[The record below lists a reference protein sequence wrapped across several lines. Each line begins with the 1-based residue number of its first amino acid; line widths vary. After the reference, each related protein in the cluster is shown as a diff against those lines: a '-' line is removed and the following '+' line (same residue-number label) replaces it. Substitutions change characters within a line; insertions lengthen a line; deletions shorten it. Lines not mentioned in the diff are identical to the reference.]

1 MEGNSRTRSTEII
14 AHLRTS
20 NAAEARMLVELV
32 GIMVE
37 ESRTSLVR
45 AMPEEFQKLQGA
57 TQMLEKLYKNLTTT
71 PPTQERS
78 S

>member
-1 MEGNSRTRSTEII
+1 
-14 AHLRTS
+14 
-20 NAAEARMLVELV
+20 MLVELV

-45 AMPEEFQKLQGA
+45 AMPEEFQKRQGA
-57 TQMLEKLYKNLTTT
+57 TQMLEKLYKNLTNT
-71 PPTQERS
+71 PPTPERS